1 VLDYAGA
8 RDRFKAAQDLARGGG
23 DHYEASIIDTRAR
36 AVDALLQQQQADPPL
51 R

>member
-1 VLDYAGA
+1 MIRAGP
-8 RDRFKAAQDLARGGG
+8 RNGGAPV

-36 AVDALLQQQQADPPL
+36 AVEALVREQAAEMQQQGQ

>member
-1 VLDYAGA
+1 V
-8 RDRFKAAQDLARGGG
+8 RQSRVV

-36 AVDALLQQQQADPPL
+36 AVEALVKEQAAEPPL